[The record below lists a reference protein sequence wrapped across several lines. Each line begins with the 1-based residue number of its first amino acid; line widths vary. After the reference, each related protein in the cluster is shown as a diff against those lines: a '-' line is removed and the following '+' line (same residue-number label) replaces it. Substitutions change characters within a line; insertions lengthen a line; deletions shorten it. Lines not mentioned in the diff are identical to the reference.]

1 MDHLFTLN
9 ESTPKIKCIG
19 RTGVDPSL
27 LFGVDTK
34 LFLMT
39 SDEHDPQHDGHDH
52 DHDHSENQAADGS
65 QHDEVEVA
73 TILADDSLELGRV
86 LTRDA
91 LEQALAKLPKD
102 VVYRVKGYIPLL
114 SSTSSEPVTN
124 RNGMANITREPVEMI
139 ILNWA
144 FGRFETTPYTP
155 SIIAS
160 SKSTPALRLT
170 IMGERG
176 EIRRRWAR
184 RLAEALGGKVVL

>member
-9 ESTPKIKCIG
+9 EYTLKIKCIG

-34 LFLMT
+34 LFSVT
-39 SDEHDPQHDGHDH
+39 SDEHDPHHDGHDH
-52 DHDHSENQAADGS
+52 DHDHSKHQEADGS

-73 TILADDSLELGRV
+73 TILADDSIKLGPV

-102 VVYRVKGYIPLL
+102 VVYRVKGYVPLL
-114 SSTSSEPVTN
+114 SSTSGDSVTEG
-124 RNGMANITREPVEMI
+124 NGIANNTGEPVEMI

-155 SIIAS
+155 SAAAP
-160 SKSTPALRLT
+160 SKSTSGLRLT

-176 EIRRRWAR
+176 EIRRRWAG